1 MLSDCPMESKGSC
14 LKVGDPP
21 PPGRRE
27 PLGEAGG
34 SESCGP
40 GA

>member
-1 MLSDCPMESKGSC
+1 MLSGCPMESKGSC
-14 LKVGDPP
+14 LKVEDPP
-21 PPGRRE
+21 ARE